1 MPRAAKKRSTAPHA
15 QTQIVETPPRTA
27 EDRAIYRAL
36 QILDRRMSAR
46 GAVLSSPQAAVDAMR
61 LRLARLR
68 AEHFVCLFL
77 STQHRMI
84 AFEILARGT
93 IDGAAIY
100 PREVVRR
107 ALELNAAAVILGHN
121 HPSGI
126 AEPSAAD
133 RALTERLRHALG
145 LIDVRVLDHL
155 VVGDGTP
162 VSFAERGWI

>member
-1 MPRAAKKRSTAPHA
+1 MPRAALKRSTAS

-36 QILDRRMSAR
+36 QILDQRMR
-46 GAVLSSPQAAVDAMR
+46 KRCEVVSSPQSAATIMR
-61 LRLARLR
+61 LRLARLKS
-68 AEHFVCLFL
+68 EHFVCLFL
-77 STQHRMI
+77 DTQHRVI

-93 IDGAAIY
+93 IDGAAVY

-133 RALTERLRHALG
+133 RVLTERLRQALG

-155 VVGDGTP
+155 VIGDGMP